1 MANLE
6 QYIVVNV
13 ARGEMLTPAA
23 TAVHVRELPALV
35 SDEPPS
41 RGGENR
47 GPSPL
52 ELVLAALCACTNVST
67 ARMAAKIRFSYS
79 RLDTVAEGE
88 LDIRGRTGEAN
99 VPVHYRAVSLRVEI
113 ATEESE
119 ARIERLGALVARY
132 CPVDSLVRAA
142 VPDYTV
148 AWARASS

>member
-13 ARGEMLTPAA
+13 ARGEMLTPAS

-67 ARMAAKIRFSYS
+67 ARIAAKIRFSYS

-99 VPVHYRAVSLRVEI
+99 VPVHYRAVRLRVEI

-119 ARIERLGALVARY
+119 ARIERLGALVARH

-148 AWARASS
+148 AGARASS